1 MASSITDGWQFST
14 VPSALPKLITV
25 MLLIFLTRRAPNDH
39 KTLSH
44 QGIQCPSLCSK
55 GSIPVILSLLAMLV
69 IGLLWSLH
77 QTPCVS
83 ARDNLPQW
91 AKGSSCLSDTCCS
104 DTFFEGFEREVFIC
118 LQSITMATSQLLSAS
133 PVEPQN
139 QLVLGVDD
147 LMSIPIRSLFES
159 YPGGLCCVLAGNT
172 ISWNLEEHG
181 AYAVLVY
188 FPLACLFGT

>member
-1 MASSITDGWQFST
+1 MPIIMLKRLH
-14 VPSALPKLITV
+14 PSY
-25 MLLIFLTRRAPNDH
+25 
-39 KTLSH
+39 
-44 QGIQCPSLCSK
+44 
-55 GSIPVILSLLAMLV
+55 PVITSKPTMLV

-83 ARDNLPQW
+83 ARDTLPQW

-104 DTFFEGFEREVFIC
+104 DTFLKDLKGRSLLAFE
-118 LQSITMATSQLLSAS
+118 SITMATSQLLSAS

-147 LMSIPIRSLFES
+147 LMSIPIRSLLES
-159 YPGGLCCVLAGNT
+159 YPGGLCFVLAVNT

-188 FPLACLFGT
+188 FPLAC